1 MVEHAGGIDVLGK
14 VRTPSRRVSLQ
25 EIVEAAPE
33 LIFIAPCGYV
43 AEQARDEYMS
53 LTFPDDWYTIPAV
66 RDGRIFA
73 LDANGHVSRP
83 AGRLVTGIESMA
95 KALHPQIEVPVKAML
110 GMLSVPTSSTRNRAA
125 VAGTPTF

>member
-1 MVEHAGGIDVLGK
+1 
-14 VRTPSRRVSLQ
+14 
-25 EIVEAAPE
+25 
-33 LIFIAPCGYV
+33 GYV
-43 AEQARDEYMS
+43 ADQARDEYLS
-53 LTFPDDWYTIPAV
+53 LTFPEEWYTIPAV

-95 KALHPQIEVPVKAML
+95 KAMHPQIEVPVKAML
-110 GMLSVPTSSTRNRAA
+110 GMLSIPTSSMRNRAA